1 MSSQQPPPYPPGRP
15 QGPYPPQAPYP
26 PQSPYAPQ
34 GGQPPYGFPT
44 QPQAGRPYQAPGQMP
59 PAFPGQAPTPK
70 PSSKTPILIGV
81 IVGVVLL
88 GLIAAGLAWRAGA
101 FTTAP
106 TLKSATGVTFPTT
119 FGDRNTRVVTSVENP
134 DSAYYK
140 DNGGKTFTI
149 GVTKSSLT
157 LEKIAAN
164 EAKPELTK
172 RSGDD
177 VYCFKVVTNPQMCHK
192 QLDGGYL
199 TMSSSNEWRV
209 EDMATI
215 LRDFYA
221 TMKG

>member
-15 QGPYPPQAPYP
+15 QGPYPPQG
-26 PQSPYAPQ
+26 PYAPQ

-44 QPQAGRPYQAPGQMP
+44 QPQAGLPY
-59 PAFPGQAPTPK
+59 QAPTPK
-70 PSSKTPILIGV
+70 PSSKTPILIGA

-106 TLKSATGVTFPTT
+106 TLKSAAGVTFPTT